1 MFRLIFI
8 LLFILSFNFGY
19 SQSNLLNA
27 KSPDE
32 IDSLRD
38 EDKEADFALQYEDLN
53 PEDILWSKVVY
64 EYIDLNEKLN
74 YPLLYPTQ
82 DGTFRDSRKS
92 LWKTIRDGIFD
103 ETITEMYKPGPGGDK
118 FLPNLKIIDADSTSY
133 DERKDYFTDNE
144 YRTKGG
150 GEILGSVD
158 ILGYNIKGIWYFDKK
173 QSELKYRLL
182 GIQPFGYD
190 IKDKIEAQVKNRDIK
205 KSEYPWIWYPSIREV
220 LHESK
225 VFNDRNNNNRISFD
239 DLLVNRRFSSFI
251 YKYNNVYGDRTI
263 SSYITKR
270 DGETDYQH
278 HLRILLESERIK
290 KQILDFEVD
299 MWGY

>member
-1 MFRLIFI
+1 MKKSIIIILAIF
-8 LLFILSFNFGY
+8 SFNYGF
-19 SQSNLLNA
+19 SQTNLLNA
-27 KSPDE
+27 KSPDQ

-38 EDKEADFALQYEDLN
+38 EDKEADFALQYEDVN

-74 YPLLYPTQ
+74 YPLLYPIQ
-82 DGTFRDSRKS
+82 DGSFRDSRKS
-92 LWKTIRDGIFD
+92 LWKTIYDAIKSG
-103 ETITEMYKPGPGGDK
+103 EITELYEADNDK
-118 FLPNLKIIDADSTSY
+118 FLPNLKVIDKPETPYDDIIDFY
-133 DERKDYFTDNE
+133 VDEE
-144 YRTKGG
+144 YRNGNPDG
-150 GEILGSVD
+150 AQLSSED

-182 GIQPFGYD
+182 GIQPFGIN
-190 IKDKIEAQVKNRDIK
+190 IKDKVKAGFEQREPTKNI
-205 KSEYPWIWYPSIREV
+205 YPWIWYPSIREV
-220 LHESK
+220 LHKSK

-239 DLLVNRRFSSFI
+239 DLLVNRRFGSFI
-251 YKYNNVYGDRTI
+251 YKYNNVYGDRKI
-263 SSYITKR
+263 SSYIRKR

>member
-1 MFRLIFI
+1 MKKSIIIILAIF
-8 LLFILSFNFGY
+8 SFNYGF
-19 SQSNLLNA
+19 SQTNLLNA
-27 KSPDE
+27 KSPDQ

-38 EDKEADFALQYEDLN
+38 EDKEADFALQYEDVN

-74 YPLLYPTQ
+74 YPLLYPIQ

-103 ETITEMYKPGPGGDK
+103 GTITEMYKPGPGGDK

-133 DERKDYFTDNE
+133 DERKDFFTDNE
-144 YRTKGG
+144 YRTN
-150 GEILGSVD
+150 GEGDILGSVD

-182 GIQPFGYD
+182 GIQPFGND
-190 IKDKIEAQVKNRDIK
+190 IKDKVEAVLKKRDLK

-239 DLLVNRRFSSFI
+239 DLLVNRRFGSFI
-251 YKYNNVYGDRTI
+251 YKYNNVYGDREI

>member
-1 MFRLIFI
+1 MKKSIIIILAIF
-8 LLFILSFNFGY
+8 SFNYGF
-19 SQSNLLNA
+19 SQANLLNA
-27 KSPDE
+27 KSPDQ

-38 EDKEADFALQYEDLN
+38 EDKEADFALQYEDVN

-74 YPLLYPTQ
+74 YPLLYPIQ
-82 DGTFRDSRKS
+82 DGSFRDSRKS
-92 LWKTIRDGIFD
+92 LWKTIYDAIKSG
-103 ETITEMYKPGPGGDK
+103 EITELYEADNDK
-118 FLPNLKIIDADSTSY
+118 FLPNLKVIDKPETTY
-133 DERKDYFTDNE
+133 DDILDFYVDEE
-144 YRTKGG
+144 YRNGNLEG
-150 GEILGSVD
+150 AQLSSED

-182 GIQPFGYD
+182 GIQPFGIN
-190 IKDKIEAQVKNRDIK
+190 IKDKVKAEFDQREPTKNI
-205 KSEYPWIWYPSIREV
+205 YPWIWYPSIREI

-239 DLLVNRRFSSFI
+239 DLLVNRRFGSFI
-251 YKYNNVYGDRTI
+251 YKYNNVYGDREI